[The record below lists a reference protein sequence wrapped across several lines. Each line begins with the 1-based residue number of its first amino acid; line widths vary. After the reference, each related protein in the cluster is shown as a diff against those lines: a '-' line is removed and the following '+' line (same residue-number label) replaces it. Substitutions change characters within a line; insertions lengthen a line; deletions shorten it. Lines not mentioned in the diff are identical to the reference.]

1 MSIGIYK
8 IENLIN
14 HKVYIGQ
21 SIHIEKRWQEH
32 CQASSTSLISKD
44 IQLFGKENF
53 SFQILEECS
62 QQELDQK
69 EQFYIQKYNCIFPKG
84 YNKTSGGQ
92 SGNNQNYPKYNLQ
105 IILNII
111 KDLKETSLTF
121 REIAKKYSMDL
132 SMIYYINRGDYHTF
146 INECYPLRK
155 VKDYSKHFYYCVDCG
170 AAISS
175 KATRCPTCNA
185 KHQQIVERPSRDEL
199 KRLIRTISFSAIG
212 RQYGVTDNAIRK
224 WCKTYNLPYRVKD
237 IKQYSDKEWS
247 QI

>member
-14 HKVYIGQ
+14 HKIYIGQ

-32 CQASSTSLISKD
+32 CQASGTSLISKD

-53 SFQILEECS
+53 IFQILEECS

-69 EQFYIQKYNCIFPKG
+69 EQFYIQQYNCIFPKG

-92 SGNNQNYPKYNLQ
+92 NGNNQNYPKYDLAT
-105 IILNII
+105 ILNIV
-111 KDLKETSLTF
+111 KDLKNNSLTF

-146 INECYPLRK
+146 VNEHYPLRK

-170 AAISS
+170 VAISS
-175 KATRCPTCNA
+175 KATRCPACNA

-237 IKQYSDKEWS
+237 IKQYSDKEWA